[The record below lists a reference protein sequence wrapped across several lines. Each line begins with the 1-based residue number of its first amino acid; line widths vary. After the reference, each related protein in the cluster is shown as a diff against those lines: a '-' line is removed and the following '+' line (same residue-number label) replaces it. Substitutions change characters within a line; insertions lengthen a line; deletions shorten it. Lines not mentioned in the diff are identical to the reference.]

1 MLYSLIHHITC
12 RIEARQALIYQLVSG
27 LTGEN
32 GKYNDAKAVHFY
44 PPFFDI
50 FCSPK
55 NNKTVSALT
64 VRSCITAV
72 PITISERELSSSVP
86 AIVKIPVYVLLT
98 IFGNVP
104 WSSWC

>member
-64 VRSCITAV
+64 VLADFENGATSISDPVTGTYIAEYAVITAGV
-72 PITISERELSSSVP
+72 EAPSTETR
-86 AIVKIPVYVLLT
+86 
-98 IFGNVP
+98 
-104 WSSWC
+104 

>member
-64 VRSCITAV
+64 EDIQ
-72 PITISERELSSSVP
+72 SER
-86 AIVKIPVYVLLT
+86 
-98 IFGNVP
+98 GR
-104 WSSWC
+104 